1 MVPETVC
8 NLRPRPSAPRTAR
21 PPKRRG
27 APSHVCRSRIAC
39 VTLSSLEDGSI
50 HSLNEIKRAWPRKTR
65 KIVARCH
72 VPADSCKRTRNLK
85 TILSDPFMSR
95 CKIWELT
102 LHVTKLALAFRREAI
117 FSNEPRKNAAEG
129 GRGEGRVLRFLRC
142 RAHTIRPKRSNG
154 GTERTTERRTDAA
167 ATQVQIHGRV
177 SNKRVE
183 GKERARARAA
193 KAANIILFQRHSNW
207 GRNGLHERD

>member
-1 MVPETVC
+1 MRCWRQRRGGTPRDKSDKTNAATAADLELQIILWSQRLFVISVLVRP
-8 NLRPRPSAPRTAR
+8 LRGLR
-21 PPKRRG
+21 RRG

-129 GRGEGRVLRFLRC
+129 GRHEGR
-142 RAHTIRPKRSNG
+142 
-154 GTERTTERRTDAA
+154 
-167 ATQVQIHGRV
+167 GR
-177 SNKRVE
+177 E
-183 GKERARARAA
+183 GRGVG
-193 KAANIILFQRHSNW
+193 ITFSPL
-207 GRNGLHERD
+207 